1 MTALATM
8 PLRLTLLLNLLLHE
22 GATAAA
28 GEEEEDAILRT
39 LTRGEHAILAA
50 EGRRRQGV
58 SCMVSS

>member
-1 MTALATM
+1 M
-8 PLRLTLLLNLLLHE
+8 PLRLKLLLNLLLHE

-50 EGRRRQGV
+50 EGRSEEAAMRQGV